1 MNSIKTSII
10 SNLGYGLFVC
20 VILFCWSCNHK
31 TKYNNNI
38 FRYNESAGISTLDP
52 AFAKNQ
58 ALMWPVHQLFN
69 TLVEINDKAEI
80 SPSLA
85 QSWTFSADKKSVVFH
100 LRNDVYFHE
109 DPCFLKTPKR
119 NLVAGDVV
127 YSLSRIINPLVAS
140 PGAWIF
146 NNIIDSALPFVAL
159 NDTTFQLNLKHPYS
173 PILGVLTMQ
182 YCSIIPKE
190 AVDFYGVDFRM
201 HPVGTGP
208 FQFLAWKEGQALILK
223 KNTNYFE
230 TDVNGK
236 RLPYLDGVAISFL
249 NSKTSEFLEFQQN
262 KIDFINDIDASCKDE
277 LLNRNGSLKSDWK
290 QTINVEKNPYLN
302 IEYLGILSD
311 TASEIM
317 KSSPLKFK
325 KIRQAISYGID
336 RKKMLFYMRNSIG
349 IPATSGFIPA
359 GLPSFESVML
369 KGYDYNPAKAI
380 RLLEEAGFN
389 ESNSLPEIKLYTV
402 PNYANL
408 ATFISNELK
417 QVGIK
422 LTIEVVQKSLLL
434 EQMSKSQISFF
445 RGSWI
450 ADYPDEINFLGLF
463 YSKNPAPPNYTR
475 FVNNE
480 YDRLFELAM
489 IENDDSLKFDMFQKM
504 QQIIIEESPVI
515 PLWYDM
521 SLRLYHKN
529 LKGFKS
535 NALNMLEL
543 RRVIKNVKF

>member
-1 MNSIKTSII
+1 MNSIRTSII

-58 ALMWPVHQLFN
+58 ALMWPVHQLYN

-109 DPCFLKTPKR
+109 DPCFLKTQKR

-230 TDVNGK
+230 KDVNGK

-359 GLPSFESVML
+359 GLPSFDSVML

-489 IENDDSLKFDMFQKM
+489 IENNDSLKFDMFQKM

>member
-58 ALMWPVHQLFN
+58 ALMWPVHQLYN

-109 DPCFLKTPKR
+109 DPCFLKTQKR

-359 GLPSFESVML
+359 GLPSFDSVML

-489 IENDDSLKFDMFQKM
+489 IENNDSLKFDMFQKM

>member
-489 IENDDSLKFDMFQKM
+489 IENNDSLKFDMFQKM

>member
-58 ALMWPVHQLFN
+58 ALMWPVHQLYN

-109 DPCFLKTPKR
+109 DPCFLKTQKR

-230 TDVNGK
+230 KDVNGK

-359 GLPSFESVML
+359 GLPSFDSVML

-489 IENDDSLKFDMFQKM
+489 IENNDSLKFDMFQKM

>member
-1 MNSIKTSII
+1 MNSIRTSII

-58 ALMWPVHQLFN
+58 ALMWPVHQLYN

-109 DPCFLKTPKR
+109 DPCFLKTQKR

-359 GLPSFESVML
+359 GLPSFDSVML

-489 IENDDSLKFDMFQKM
+489 IENNDSLKFDMFQKM

>member
-1 MNSIKTSII
+1 MNFIRTSII
-10 SNLGYGLFVC
+10 SNLGHGLFVC

-58 ALMWPVHQLFN
+58 ALMWPVHQLYN
-69 TLVEINDKAEI
+69 TLVEINDKTEI

-85 QSWTFSADKKSVVFH
+85 KSWTFSADKKSVVFH

-159 NDTTFQLNLKHPYS
+159 NDTTFQLNLKHPFS

-236 RLPYLDGVAISFL
+236 RLPYLDGVVIGFL
-249 NSKTSEFLEFQQN
+249 NSKTSEFLEFQQS

-290 QTINVEKNPYLN
+290 QTINLEKNPYLN

-311 TASEIM
+311 TASEII
-317 KSSPLKFK
+317 KSSPLKLK

-359 GLPSFESVML
+359 GLPSFDSVLL

-380 RLLEEAGFN
+380 RLLDEAGFDQ
-389 ESNSLPEIKLYTV
+389 SNSLPEIKLYTV

-417 QVGIK
+417 QVGIR

-489 IENDDSLKFDMFQKM
+489 IENNDSLKLDIFQKM
-504 QQIIIEESPVI
+504 QQIIIEESPVV

>member
-1 MNSIKTSII
+1 MNSNKTSII

-58 ALMWPVHQLFN
+58 ALMWPVHQLYN

-85 QSWTFSADKKSVVFH
+85 QRWTFSADKKSVVFH

-109 DPCFLKTPKR
+109 DPCFLKTQKR

-230 TDVNGK
+230 KDVNGK

-249 NSKTSEFLEFQQN
+249 NSKTSEFLEFQQS

-311 TASEIM
+311 TAIEIM

-359 GLPSFESVML
+359 GLPSFDSVML

-489 IENDDSLKFDMFQKM
+489 IENNDSLKFDMFQKM

-543 RRVIKNVKF
+543 RRVVKE

>member
-1 MNSIKTSII
+1 MNFMRTSII
-10 SNLGYGLFVC
+10 SNLKQVLFVC
-20 VILFCWSCNHK
+20 VILFCCSCHHK
-31 TKYNNNI
+31 TKYYKNI

-58 ALMWPVHQLFN
+58 ALMWPVHQLYN
-69 TLVEINDKAEI
+69 TLVEINENTEI

-85 QSWTFSADKKSVVFH
+85 KSWAFSADKKSVVFH
-100 LRNDVYFHE
+100 LRNDVLFHE
-109 DPCFLKTPKR
+109 DPCFLKNQKR
-119 NLVAGDVV
+119 KLVASDVV
-127 YSLSRIINPLVAS
+127 YSLSRIINPSVAS

-146 NNIIDSALPFVAL
+146 NDIIDSAKPFVAL
-159 NDTTFQLNLKHPYS
+159 NDTTFQLNLKHPFS

-208 FQFLAWKEGQALILK
+208 FQFLAWKEGQALLLK

-230 TDVNGK
+230 IDANGK
-236 RLPYLDGVAISFL
+236 KLPYLDGVAISFL
-249 NSKTSEFLEFQQN
+249 NSKTSEFLEFRQN

-277 LLNRNGSLKSDWK
+277 LLNKNGSLKSEWK
-290 QTINVEKNPYLN
+290 PTIHLEKNPYLN

-311 TASEIM
+311 SASEIM
-317 KSSPLKFK
+317 KSSPLKLK

-359 GLPSFESVML
+359 GLPSFDSVLL

-380 RLLEEAGFN
+380 KLLEEAGFN
-389 ESNSLPEIKLYTV
+389 ETNSLPEIKLYTV

-408 ATFISNELK
+408 ATFVSNELK

-422 LTIEVVQKSLLL
+422 MTIEVVQKSLLL

-475 FVNNE
+475 FVNSN
-480 YDRLFELAM
+480 YDRLYELAM
-489 IENDDSLKFDMFQKM
+489 IENNDSIKFDLYQKM

-521 SLRLYHKN
+521 SIRLYHKN
-529 LKGFKS
+529 LLGFKS

-543 RRVIKNVKF
+543 RRVVKE

>member
-109 DPCFLKTPKR
+109 DPCFLKTQKR

-311 TASEIM
+311 TAIEIM

-359 GLPSFESVML
+359 GLPSFDSVLL

-380 RLLEEAGFN
+380 RLLDEAGFDQ
-389 ESNSLPEIKLYTV
+389 SNSLPEIKLYTV

-489 IENDDSLKFDMFQKM
+489 IENNDSLKFDMFQKM

>member
-1 MNSIKTSII
+1 MNSIRTSII

-58 ALMWPVHQLFN
+58 ALMWPVHQLYN

-230 TDVNGK
+230 KDVNGK

-359 GLPSFESVML
+359 GLPSFDSVML

-489 IENDDSLKFDMFQKM
+489 IENNDSLKFDMFQKM

>member
-1 MNSIKTSII
+1 
-10 SNLGYGLFVC
+10 
-20 VILFCWSCNHK
+20 
-31 TKYNNNI
+31 
-38 FRYNESAGISTLDP
+38 
-52 AFAKNQ
+52 
-58 ALMWPVHQLFN
+58 MWPVHQLYN
-69 TLVEINDKAEI
+69 TLVEINDKTEI

-85 QSWTFSADKKSVVFH
+85 KSWTFSADKKSVVFH

-159 NDTTFQLNLKHPYS
+159 NDTTFQLNLKHPFS

-236 RLPYLDGVAISFL
+236 RLPYLDGVVIGFL
-249 NSKTSEFLEFQQN
+249 NSKTSEFLEFQQS

-290 QTINVEKNPYLN
+290 QTINLEKNPYLN

-311 TASEIM
+311 TASEII
-317 KSSPLKFK
+317 KSSPLKLK

-359 GLPSFESVML
+359 GLPSFDSVLL

-380 RLLEEAGFN
+380 RLLEEAGFG

-489 IENDDSLKFDMFQKM
+489 IENNDSLKLDIFQKM
-504 QQIIIEESPVI
+504 QQIIIEESPVV

-543 RRVIKNVKF
+543 RRVVKE